1 MEQTTVAGQVP
12 AETARS
18 PLEWLGLVAPVVALL
33 VAIVFLSNTDWY
45 SVFKAI
51 HVLGAVLWVG
61 GGAAI
66 TILALQAQRTKDNT
80 GLVRIAKQAE
90 YLSMRLF
97 VPASLVVVVMGFIL
111 MHKGAWGYGHFWPLF
126 ALIGW
131 TISFA
136 VGIAFLG
143 PESGRLAK
151 LMEEKGPDDA
161 EVIARVNRIIAV
173 ARTDVVLIALIAADM
188 VAKPFS

>member
-80 GLVRIAKQAE
+80 GLVRIAKQ
-90 YLSMRLF
+90 
-97 VPASLVVVVMGFIL
+97 VD
-111 MHKGAWGYGHFWPLF
+111 
-126 ALIGW
+126 
-131 TISFA
+131 
-136 VGIAFLG
+136 
-143 PESGRLAK
+143 
-151 LMEEKGPDDA
+151 EKGPDHL
-161 EVIARVNRIIAV
+161 ETIARVNRIVAV